1 MHRKSYSVLFASRKN
16 AGNIHNL
23 MLHLH
28 AVGYR
33 IAFLEP
39 NPFYPKLGT
48 EYTLVK
54 NTSCY

>member
-1 MHRKSYSVLFASRKN
+1 MRSGTPH
-16 AGNIHNL
+16 
-23 MLHLH
+23 
-28 AVGYR
+28 
-33 IAFLEP
+33 FLEP

>member
-1 MHRKSYSVLFASRKN
+1 MPWLVGCHVWSLSDR
-16 AGNIHNL
+16 NL